1 MPIFK
6 KNKKLSS
13 KTKRKCT
20 KPDQTKGESKKINK
34 MIKIGFGH
42 KDKKKECKPVKSE
55 SAQINKS
62 TQFENNEKTTKDYEN
77 VDAFLGDLSSNEERT
92 TEEAV
97 KPEKREG
104 KWSSPKKRRTIIP
117 KDMKGKPV
125 YLEDTGEKLGIVFD
139 MIYDGGKNLIGYKIK
154 DNKSDAILS
163 FPIDQF
169 DEDKNGLIFIPSWY
183 SKAMKTLEKLEFKE
197 RVSPELTTLL
207 TDDTI
212 SNEELYNIF
221 VKHDDQ
227 MAKYI
232 EEAVALKELLNR
244 RVRALEKQR
253 LTLKD
258 DLMDLTEKRLIKD
271 IDRRAFSEDVM
282 EHRRKV
288 TVLDVNIKKC
298 KELLRRLDH
307 TSFGMLGKHISSNT
321 EMKDSSRYRRTRED
335 FEDDKELAYI
345 DDMKNPYRQ
354 KYHDLKERFEQ
365 LEEEYD
371 ELKGAVGKLIAK
383 NEL

>member
-13 KTKRKCT
+13 KTKRECT
-20 KPDQTKGESKKINK
+20 KPDQKKGESKKINK

-42 KDKKKECKPVKSE
+42 KDKKAVFKPVKSKV
-55 SAQINKS
+55 AQINKS
-62 TQFENNEKTTKDYEN
+62 TQFKDNKKTTKDCEN
-77 VDAFLGDLSSNEERT
+77 ADAFLGDLSSNEEKT
-92 TEEAV
+92 AEEAV

-125 YLEDTGEKLGIVFD
+125 YLEDTGEKLGIIFD
-139 MIYDGGKNLIGYKIK
+139 MIYDGEKNLIGYKIK

-212 SNEELYNIF
+212 SNEELYSIF

-345 DDMKNPYRQ
+345 DDMENPYRQ

-383 NEL
+383 NEI